1 MTDASAPRHSLETSL
16 QLSICGRFGRFS
28 AISGEVS
35 SVSAHGGAQRCRA
48 CRRLAPIAAMQG
60 EEDRC
65 HEVADET
72 IAAATERGLTA
83 AAAWSRHSLAL
94 LDLGLGRYDSDFEP
108 YGFTPWAVG
117 RCSVRVR
124 ICSVANGSGGAADR
138 LTLGPRYERRS
149 RRLNARKATPWSDR
163 TRSELQAAGEIVVR
177 RTSVDPF
184 RHLTPQ
190 ELQVVRLA
198 ATGATN
204 REIAGQLSSALVRS
218 ATTSTRPG
226 TG

>member
-1 MTDASAPRHSLETSL
+1 
-16 QLSICGRFGRFS
+16 
-28 AISGEVS
+28 
-35 SVSAHGGAQRCRA
+35 
-48 CRRLAPIAAMQG
+48 MQG

-124 ICSVANGSGGAADR
+124 ICSMANGSGGAADR
-138 LTLGPRYERRS
+138 LTLGSRYERRS
-149 RRLNARKATPWSDR
+149 RCLHKAGGWLTSLFDHDR
-163 TRSELQAAGEIVVR
+163 TPSSHALHRWL
-177 RTSVDPF
+177 P
-184 RHLTPQ
+184 
-190 ELQVVRLA
+190 
-198 ATGATN
+198 GA
-204 REIAGQLSSALVRS
+204 S
-218 ATTSTRPG
+218 
-226 TG
+226 